1 MGQSYNR
8 RMPTTFYTVS
18 KSKKELASED
28 GFAMFAPLWTDAN
41 FQKGHVRYHIYDRTN
56 TRLGEGEK
64 YLQKHVLQLAKEDA
78 HNYGGSSALDPS
90 WVMVVT
96 WEGSM
101 PRMSYHSYYYWYY
114 EQVSLDEFTII
125 TITSNLLNFFLM
137 LKFHN

>member
-56 TRLGEGEK
+56 YRLSEGEK
-64 YLQKHVLQLAKEDA
+64 NQQKHVLQLAKEDA

-96 WEGSM
+96 WEGSK

-114 EQVSLDEFTII
+114 EQVSLDNINII
-125 TITSNLLNFFLM
+125 TITSNLLNFTWC
-137 LKFHN
+137 